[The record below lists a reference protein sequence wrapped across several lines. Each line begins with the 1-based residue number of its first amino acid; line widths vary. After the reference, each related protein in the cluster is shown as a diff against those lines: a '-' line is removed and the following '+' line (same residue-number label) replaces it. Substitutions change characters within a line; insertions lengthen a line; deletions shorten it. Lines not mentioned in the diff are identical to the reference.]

1 MILINLKK
9 NKLQNKNVDEN
20 SIKAI
25 YFLVT
30 LRNMDDVF
38 SAFLVKNHSLRGV
51 IFQKMRFSKSLHL
64 SSLKMLNIP
73 WRVKISTSLG
83 AHLRIFT
90 GNMINYQFR
99 AKRGKFFR

>member
-1 MILINLKK
+1 MFFFIKFIEFIILYKDIVEQNTHKYLLIVILINLKK

-38 SAFLVKNHSLRGV
+38 SAFLVKNSQNK
-51 IFQKMRFSKSLHL
+51 FQK
-64 SSLKMLNIP
+64 NI
-73 WRVKISTSLG
+73 
-83 AHLRIFT
+83 F
-90 GNMINYQFR
+90 
-99 AKRGKFFR
+99 